1 MNIKEY
7 GMISIFALVMLFNS
21 FLPSIIWADTKNTI
35 ENMDEVAKSIENKHA
50 TFPAATDRAQK
61 VLEGTIITAAKNT
74 ENKIYN
80 NVTMWKSTIKPE
92 MSKTVA
98 TLIQYNTTFKTK
110 HTQLVE
116 SASQNNKEQL
126 VKLLQDIQSDVG
138 SGKSQVVGFIQTF
151 RDFRNSVLGTTQDI
165 QGVVN
170 EVESIKK
177 SYEATIQ
184 ALANAGSS
192 QSEMIAIGLKLE
204 DIEPL
209 RGHLQLFLRDL
220 KGAPQTSWMPS
231 PGWLD
236 PITNIETNWSILDA
250 KLSNL
255 IRDIQT
261 ATTNI
266 NTSFIQ
272 SELTAIQSAWDKIY
286 MHSQSLQ

>member
-21 FLPSIIWADTKNTI
+21 LLPPTVWADTKTSIQNI
-35 ENMDEVAKSIENKHA
+35 DEVATSIENKHV

-61 VLEGTIITAAKNT
+61 VLEGTIITTAKNA
-74 ENKIYN
+74 ENKVYN
-80 NVTMWKSTIKPE
+80 NVKIWKSTIKPE
-92 MSKTVA
+92 MSKTVS
-98 TLIQYNTTFKTK
+98 TLIQYNTTFQTK

-116 SASQNNKEQL
+116 SVSQNNKEQL
-126 VKLLQDIQSDVG
+126 LKLLQEIQSDVG
-138 SGKSQVVGFIQTF
+138 SGKLQVVGFIQQF
-151 RDFRNSVLGTTQDI
+151 RDFRNSVLSTTQDI

-170 EVESIKK
+170 EIESIKK

-192 QSEMIAIGLKLE
+192 ESEMIAIVLKLE

-236 PITNIETNWSILDA
+236 PINNIETNWSILDA

-272 SELTAIQSAWDKIY
+272 SELAALQTAWNKIY
-286 MHSQSLQ
+286 THSQSLQ